1 MPTQQVQRFQEFTR
15 PLRILKKETE
25 FTRDAMKKVDKPP
38 EPLFDRDQMRPVK
51 LTDANVLDYILLRKN
66 RRTF

>member
-1 MPTQQVQRFQEFTR
+1 MPTQQVQRFSEFTR
-15 PLRILKKETE
+15 PPRILKKETE

-51 LTDANVLDYILLRKN
+51 LTDVNVLEYILLRKS